1 MSLAIGIMSM
11 IHVISIKSDKSI
23 KLRAKNMARP
33 FRVVFWSAIGLSLL
47 GATLAQAADDNKPAA
62 PTNFDPVF
70 ELGTVMV
77 YGTKPEAADL
87 MPVQIDAA
95 TIDLLEKRDAAQ
107 ALATLPGV
115 TVTRIGGRNEET
127 VFVRGFSR
135 VETPIFIDGVP
146 AYVPYDGYV
155 DLGRF
160 TTYDVA
166 TIDVAKGYSSVL
178 YGPNTMG
185 GAINLVSRQPQ
196 SAFEGQLSGGVFSGD
211 GYESSLNLG
220 TKQKLWFAQFGA
232 SYVDQDTF
240 PLSSDFV
247 PVKAQAD
254 GDRNNAYHT
263 DWKVSGKIA
272 YTPNATDE
280 YAVGFVHQDGDKG
293 NPPYTGTIASNL
305 RYWQWPQWD
314 KQTAY
319 FVSNTKIGDSSYIK
333 PRLYY
338 DWYNNTL
345 NQYSDATY
353 SKLLTGSFAPSMY
366 RDHSYGGSVE
376 AGTDLL
382 PSNTLKCALYDK
394 LDHHDEQV
402 IGQPHFIDEDRT
414 ESVAVEDT
422 WHLSSAWDLQTGAS
436 YDSRKALRADQVNPD
451 NTPVALTTFDAFNPE
466 IGLFYKLGQLGTF
479 HATVA
484 HKSRFPTIKERYS
497 YKFNTAFPNPELK
510 PENVTHYE
518 LGYDGELAHNLTLH
532 TSVYY
537 SRIHDAIQSVTN
549 VNGTTRSQN
558 QNVGTVNNAGLD
570 LGLDYACD
578 TWLKL
583 GGSYTYLHQENVTNP
598 AIKATDTP
606 IHSGNVYADIR
617 PLPWLSIVPSETF
630 SSWRYAYT
638 NGQKIGGY
646 ATTDLKLVVRLRKD
660 VSASVGVGN
669 IFDKNYELEDGYPEA
684 GRNWFA
690 NLRYEF

>member
-1 MSLAIGIMSM
+1 ML
-11 IHVISIKSDKSI
+11 HVITSDSNDRLKT
-23 KLRAKNMARP
+23 RAELLAGASKIVSLGMFGILLFVVTMANA
-33 FRVVFWSAIGLSLL
+33 VG
-47 GATLAQAADDNKPAA
+47 DDKPKTDPVA
-62 PTNFDPVF
+62 DPVF
-70 ELGTVMV
+70 ELGTVTV
-77 YGTKPEAADL
+77 YGTKPDGADL

-95 TIDLLEKRDAAQ
+95 TINLLEKNDVAQ
-107 ALATLPGV
+107 ALSTLPGV
-115 TVTRIGGRNEET
+115 TLTRIGARNEET

-160 TTYDVA
+160 TTYDVG
-166 TIDVAKGYSSVL
+166 TISVAKGYSSVL

-196 SAFEGQLSGGVFSGD
+196 SAFEGQLSGGAFSGD
-211 GYESSLNLG
+211 GYETSLNLG
-220 TKQKLWFAQFGA
+220 TKQNLWFAQFGA
-232 SYVDQDTF
+232 SYVDQNTF

-254 GDRNNAYHT
+254 GDRNNAAHT

-280 YAVGFVHQDGDKG
+280 YAVGFVDQNGDKG
-293 NPPYTGTIASNL
+293 NPPYTGAIASNL

-314 KQTAY
+314 KQTVY
-319 FVSNTKIGDSSYIK
+319 YVSNTRIGDSSYIK

-338 DWYNNTL
+338 DWYENTL
-345 NQYSDATY
+345 DQYSDGTY

-366 RDHSYGGSVE
+366 HDHSYGTSIE

-382 PSNTLKCALYDK
+382 PGNTLKGAVYYK

-402 IGQPHFIDEDRT
+402 VGQPHYIDEDRT
-414 ESVAVEDT
+414 DSVALEDT
-422 WHLSSAWDLQTGAS
+422 WHFSPAWDLQTGIS

-451 NTPVALTTFDAFNPE
+451 NTPVALTTFDDFNPE
-466 IGLFYKLGQLGTF
+466 VGLFYKLGALGTF
-479 HATVA
+479 HATIA

-518 LGYDGELAHNLTLH
+518 LGYDGEIARRLTLH

-537 SRIHDAIQSVTN
+537 SRIQDAIETVSN

-558 QNVGTVNNAGLD
+558 QNVGTVDNAGLD

-583 GGSYTYLHQENVTNP
+583 GASYTFLHQENVTNP

-606 IHSGNVYADIR
+606 VHSGSIYADIQ
-617 PLPWLSIVPSETF
+617 LLKWLSVVPGETF

-646 ATTDLKLVVRLRKD
+646 ATTDLKLVARLGNG
-660 VSASVGVGN
+660 VSISAGVGN
-669 IFDKNYELEDGYPEA
+669 LFDKNYELEDGYPEP
-684 GRNWFA
+684 GRTWYVNA
-690 NLRYEF
+690 RYEF